1 MSAPAKSNL
10 LRRSYLLFMKVDRRN
25 KMGTYTLKSIGS
37 ANDYMT
43 IVREVEDGYVV
54 RIVRD
59 QDGYNEIKTDYISKS
74 LFESC
79 VRTGYLTKVEDA
91 VEAISA

>member
-1 MSAPAKSNL
+1 
-10 LRRSYLLFMKVDRRN
+10 
-25 KMGTYTLKSIGS
+25 MGTYTLKSIGN

-43 IVREVEDGYVV
+43 IVREVEDGYIV

-59 QDGYNEIKTDYISKS
+59 QDGYNEVKTDFISIS

-79 VRTGYLTKVEDA
+79 VRTGYLTKVEDF